1 MADGELPE
9 HARRRQLIR
18 RYVDRKVVWRARI
31 YAAVFVV
38 TLGVTLVDAVVA
50 GGWTWLRAL
59 VGIVA
64 GVVVGVAASR
74 MSRLRWDG
82 FEQRVVGRIDAIG
95 VVVLVCYLTFSF
107 LRARIVGLWVPASQ
121 VAATSMGLLSGAML
135 GQILGIRRGLRLL
148 GRRLLAQP
156 TETTA
161 TGSPADGDHDRDHT
175 R

>member
-1 MADGELPE
+1 MGWAGDGQSE
-9 HARRRQLIR
+9 HSRRRQLVH
-18 RYVDRKVVWRARI
+18 RYVDRKVIWRVRI
-31 YAAVFVV
+31 YAAVFAATLVV
-38 TLGVTLVDAVVA
+38 TVVDVLLA

-74 MSRLRWDG
+74 MTRLRWNE

-95 VVVLVCYLTFSF
+95 LVVLVCYLTFSI
-107 LRARIVGLWVPASQ
+107 LRARIVGLWVPAAQ

-148 GRRLLAQP
+148 ARRLLAWPVEP
-156 TETTA
+156 TT
-161 TGSPADGDHDRDHT
+161 PAGR
-175 R
+175 